1 MNTVAPL
8 RRLTLAAFTLIF
20 AALASKALAEEAT
33 VAIDVAKPGPVINK
47 NIYGQFAE
55 HLGRCIYEGIWVGP
69 DSPIPNTKGYRN
81 DVLAALKT
89 LAVPQLRWPGGCF
102 ADEYHW
108 RDGIGPR
115 EKRPSMFNS
124 HWGGVVENNHFGTH
138 EFLELCEMLNIE
150 PYLCLNVGSGS
161 VQEAMEWVEYMTSPA
176 SSPMANLR
184 RANGRDKPWRV
195 PYLAIGNESWGCG
208 GNMTAEFY
216 ADNYKRY
223 NTFVKNY
230 VPGAAGRIQ
239 RIACGANGDGYN
251 WTEVMMKNVPARQ
264 MDGLAL
270 HYYTLPSGS
279 WQGSKGSATNFAE
292 AEYHR
297 TLVQTLRMKGL
308 IEKHSAIMDKYD
320 PAKRVGMVIDEWG
333 IWTDVEPGT
342 NRGFLYQQ
350 NSLRDAILAAVNLH
364 LFHEHADRITM
375 ANIAQMINVL
385 QAMILTDKEKM
396 ILTPTYHVFEM
407 FKVHQGA
414 TSLPF
419 TLTTPDYVMGEAK
432 VPTVS
437 ASASRDAT
445 GKIHVSLTNAN
456 PNSDLAVTI
465 SLAGLSAKG
474 VSGRILTAPAVT
486 SHNTFAAP
494 EVVKPAA
501 FTGTRIERDRD
512 SQMQLAIT
520 LPAKSVVVLT
530 LE

>member
-1 MNTVAPL
+1 MKSPAHHL
-8 RRLTLAAFTLIF
+8 LIGATLLCSAAFGR
-20 AALASKALAEEAT
+20 AADATATIALDA
-33 VAIDVAKPGPVINK
+33 AKPGPVINK

-89 LAVPQLRWPGGCF
+89 LQVPQLRWPGGCF

-115 EKRPSMFNS
+115 EKRPSMYNS

-138 EFLELCEMLNIE
+138 EFLDLCEILGIE
-150 PYLCLNVGSGS
+150 PYVCLNVGSGT
-161 VQEAMEWVEYMTSPA
+161 VQEQMEWVEYMTSPA

-184 RANGRDKPWRV
+184 RANGREQPWKV
-195 PYLAIGNESWGCG
+195 PYVAVGNESWGCG
-208 GNMTAEFY
+208 GTMTPEFY

-230 VPGAAGRIQ
+230 VPGNENRIQ
-239 RIACGANGDGYN
+239 RIACGANGENYN
-251 WTEVMMKNVPARQ
+251 WTEVLMKNAGRN
-264 MDGLAL
+264 MNGLAF

-279 WQGSKGSATNFAE
+279 WQGSKGPATGFGE

-297 TLVQTLRMKGL
+297 TLVQTLKMKEL
-308 IEKHSAIMDKYD
+308 IEKHGAIMDKYD
-320 PAKRVGMVIDEWG
+320 PQKRVGMVIDEWG

-350 NSLRDAILAAVNLH
+350 NTLRDAILAAINLH
-364 LFHEHADRITM
+364 LFQEHADRITM

-414 TSLPF
+414 TSLPL
-419 TLTTPDYVMGEAK
+419 TLTTPDYVVGDKAI
-432 VPTVS
+432 PAVS
-437 ASASRDAT
+437 ASASRDKT
-445 GKIHVSLTNAN
+445 GKIHVSLANSN
-456 PNSDLAVTI
+456 PNAAITVTAT
-465 SLAGLSAKG
+465 LAGVTAKG
-474 VSGRILTAPAVT
+474 VSGRVLTAPAID

-494 EVVKPAA
+494 EVVKPARFDGA
-501 FTGTRIERDRD
+501 KLTGD
-512 SQMQLAIT
+512 QLMIA
-520 LPAKSVVVLT
+520 LPAKSVVVLE

>member
-1 MNTVAPL
+1 MKSPARLFLLAASLLGAVALARAADPAA
-8 RRLTLAAFTLIF
+8 TLAID
-20 AALASKALAEEAT
+20 AT
-33 VAIDVAKPGPVINK
+33 KPGPVINK
-47 NIYGQFAE
+47 NLYGQFAE

-89 LAVPQLRWPGGCF
+89 LQVPQLRWPGGCF

-115 EKRPSMFNS
+115 EKRPSMYNS

-138 EFLELCEMLNIE
+138 EFLDLCEMLGIE
-150 PYLCLNVGSGS
+150 PYVCLNVGSGT
-161 VQEAMEWVEYMTSPA
+161 VQEQMEWVEYMTSPA

-184 RANGRDKPWRV
+184 RANGRDQPWKV

-208 GNMTAEFY
+208 GSMTPEFY
-216 ADNYKRY
+216 SDNYKRY

-230 VPGAAGRIQ
+230 VAGDAGRIQ
-239 RIACGANGDGYN
+239 RIACGANGDNYN
-251 WTEVMMKNVPARQ
+251 WTEVTMKNVPARQ
-264 MDGLAL
+264 MNGLAF

-279 WQGSKGSATNFAE
+279 WQGSKGPATGFTE
-292 AEYHR
+292 AQYHQ
-297 TLVQTLRMKGL
+297 TLVNTLKMREL
-308 IEKHSAIMDKYD
+308 IEKHGAIMDKYD
-320 PAKRVGMVIDEWG
+320 PQKRVGMVIDEWG

-350 NSLRDAILAAVNLH
+350 NSLRDAILAAYNLH

-414 TSLPF
+414 TVLPL
-419 TLTTPDYVMGEAK
+419 TLTTPDYAVGDKAI
-432 VPTVS
+432 PAVS
-437 ASASRDAT
+437 ASASKDKA
-445 GKIHVSLTNAN
+445 GKVHVSLANAN
-456 PNSDLAVTI
+456 PNTAITVSAT
-465 SLAGLSAKG
+465 LAGIGAKG
-474 VSGRILTAPAVT
+474 VTGRVLTAPAID

-494 EVVKPAA
+494 EVVKPAKFEGA
-501 FTGTRIERDRD
+501 T
-512 SQMQLAIT
+512 LAGDKLTIT
-520 LPAKSVVVLT
+520 LPAKSIVVLE